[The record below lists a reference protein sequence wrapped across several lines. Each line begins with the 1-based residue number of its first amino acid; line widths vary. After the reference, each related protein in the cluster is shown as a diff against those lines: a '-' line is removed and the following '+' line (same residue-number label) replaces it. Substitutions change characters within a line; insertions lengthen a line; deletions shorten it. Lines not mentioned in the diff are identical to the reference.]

1 MQDLYASIAK
11 ARIARKA
18 LKAKVKNLFKRRATG
33 AIIWEGASPQDNAP
47 IAAIVTGLDRA
58 SRNEKTGDMLQVWI
72 IRTDIAPQEAVKTGE
87 DKSVCG
93 NCTHR
98 RGHGGLKDCY
108 VIPHQAPLA
117 VYKNFK
123 AGKYPTL
130 ESDKDFSIF
139 DDMLVRFGAYGDP
152 AFIPLSIIKAITSRA
167 AGHTGY
173 THQAQNK
180 AIPNRHEYRELLH
193 ASADSKR
200 HASILQMRGWRT
212 FETRYDT
219 TDTSGQLC
227 AAEDKGLSCELC
239 QECNGTSGQSVYIL
253 AHGSQSTKHLKGGQ

>member
-1 MQDLYASIAK
+1 MKDLYASIAK
-11 ARIARKA
+11 ARIARRK
-18 LKAKVKNLFKRRATG
+18 LKAKVKSLFNRKATG
-33 AIIWEGASPQDNAP
+33 AIIWQGASPQDGRP
-47 IAAIVTGLDRA
+47 IAAIVTGLNRPTH
-58 SRNEKTGDMLQVWI
+58 NQKTGDMLQIWI
-72 IRTDIAPQEAVKTGE
+72 IRTDIPPHEAVKSGE

-108 VIPHQAPLA
+108 VIPHQAPNS
-117 VYKNFK
+117 VYKNYK
-123 AGKYPTL
+123 GGKYPTL
-130 ESDKDFSIF
+130 ENSEDFAIF
-139 DDMLVRFGAYGDP
+139 DNMLVRIGAYGDP
-152 AFIPLSIIKAITSRA
+152 AFIPLHIIKAITSRA

-193 ASADSKR
+193 ASADSPR

-212 FETRYDT
+212 FETRYDASN
-219 TDTSGQLC
+219 TSGQLC

>member
-18 LKAKVKNLFKRRATG
+18 LKEKVKSLFKRRATG
-33 AIIWEGASPQDNAP
+33 AIIWEGASPQDGAP

-72 IRTDIAPQEAVKTGE
+72 IRTDIAPQEAVKTGA

-98 RGHGGLKDCY
+98 RGHGGLRDCY
-108 VIPHQAPLA
+108 VIPHQAPNS
-117 VYKNFK
+117 VYKNFV

-130 ESDKDFSIF
+130 EGDQDFSIF
-139 DDMLVRFGAYGDP
+139 DNMLVRFGAYGDP
-152 AFIPLSIIKAITSRA
+152 AFIPLHIIKAITSRA
-167 AGHTGY
+167 AGWTGY
-173 THQAQNK
+173 THQSQNPR
-180 AIPNRHEYRELLH
+180 IENRHEYRELLH
-193 ASADSKR
+193 ASADSPK
-200 HASILQMRGWRT
+200 HAKLLQRDGWRT
-212 FETRYDT
+212 FETRYNKSDKT
-219 TDTSGQLC
+219 GTLC

-253 AHGSQSTKHLKGGQ
+253 AHGSQSNKHLKGGK